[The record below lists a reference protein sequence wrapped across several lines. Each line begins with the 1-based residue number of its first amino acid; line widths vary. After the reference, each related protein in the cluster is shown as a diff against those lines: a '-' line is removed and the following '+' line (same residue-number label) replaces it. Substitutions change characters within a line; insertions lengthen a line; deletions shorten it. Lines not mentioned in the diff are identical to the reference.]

1 MVLKRT
7 LSIAKEPV
15 VDDEEEELE
24 KFKVRIGL
32 QTLELPS
39 KPDHVEGLFTVFDTN
54 EDGVIH
60 FSEFEKLALH
70 RRCAR
75 SQKGVHD
82 TLFFVSAQMADV
94 FENLD
99 HTADGFIR
107 EEDIRRALNRL
118 DIVASDAQITKLM
131 SRADLDNDGKIS
143 RKEFQQ
149 FLLLCTPASVAEVFD
164 YWAHASA
171 IDIGEDMITPD
182 NFESKAQAV
191 VTFVA
196 GAIAG
201 VVSRTATAPFDRLK
215 TLLQSGKTKGTIVK
229 SMRGI
234 YRQEGLLAF
243 WNGNGANTLKI
254 MPESAIRFL
263 GYEVFKNTICQ
274 DPEDVAIGE
283 RFVAGAMAGAMAQ
296 LVIYPLEIAKT
307 RLAVGRKNE
316 FKGIGDCIR
325 RIVSENGMRGLLRG
339 LPASLM
345 GIVPYSGTDLA
356 IFYTLRAR
364 WMAANPD
371 SKEGPD
377 VMTLLAFGALSS
389 TCGQLVAYP
398 LQLVRTKLQAQGMP
412 GIPHAYS
419 GTADC
424 FRRTLKHEGVTGLY
438 RGLGPNFLKA
448 LPAIAIS
455 YAVFEKTRTKLS
467 TYVPRNGGTSRRMMG
482 CPVGWAVGSL
492 CGVGGEGG

>member
-1 MVLKRT
+1 MGLKRT
-7 LSIAKEPV
+7 LSISKAPELEDK
-15 VDDEEEELE
+15 EEELE
-24 KFKVRIGL
+24 KFKDVVREVFSHLDLQKVGYVDREQVQMGL

-39 KPDHVEGLFTVFDTN
+39 KADHVEGLFTVFDKN
-54 EDGVIH
+54 HDGVIH
-60 FSEFEKLALH
+60 FAEFEKLALH
-70 RRCAR
+70 RR
-75 SQKGVHD
+75 
-82 TLFFVSAQMADV
+82 AQLADV

-107 EEDIRRALNRL
+107 EEDIRRALDKL

-131 SRADLDNDGKIS
+131 SRADLDHDGKIS

-171 IDIGEDMITPD
+171 IDIGEDMSAPD

-215 TLLQSGKTKGTIVK
+215 TLLQSGKTKGTLVK
-229 SMRGI
+229 SVTNI
-234 YRQEGLLAF
+234 YQQEGWLAF

-254 MPESAIRFL
+254 MPESAMRFF
-263 GYEVFKNTICQ
+263 GYEMFKTSICK
-274 DPEDVAIGE
+274 DPDDVRIGE
-283 RFVAGAMAGAMAQ
+283 RFLAGSMAGSLAQ

-307 RLAVGRKNE
+307 RLAVGEKGE
-316 FKGIGDCIR
+316 FKGIGDCIS
-325 RIVSENGMRGLLRG
+325 RIVRENGVKGLFRG

-356 IFYTLRAR
+356 MFYTLKAR

-371 SKEGPD
+371 AKEGPN
-377 VMTLLAFGALSS
+377 VMTLLGFGALSS

-412 GIPHAYS
+412 GIPHTYTS
-419 GTADC
+419 TADC
-424 FRRTLKHEGVTGLY
+424 FRRTLKHEGVKGLY

-455 YAVFEKTRTKLS
+455 YAVFEKARTKLS
-467 TYVPRNGGTSRRMMG
+467 SFVPKNGGTSRRM
-482 CPVGWAVGSL
+482 L
-492 CGVGGEGG
+492 VGGESPTK